1 MIRRVVIRHFR
12 NINEAVLTELGRVNV
27 FVGANGAGKTALL
40 EALFTLA
47 HGKSFRRFGGQK
59 ESLVQFTT
67 QELTVVADID
77 DFESTGFGSGLSSAE
92 AAPVYR
98 VGLSKSRIG
107 ETKAKVR
114 GDRVKRISDLALRLP
129 VVAINSDTFDIL
141 FGGSHDRRA
150 FLDWLVFHVEH
161 DFFKVSRSYLR
172 ALDQRNAALRVGRHP
187 RALSRLAPRE
197 ALAKEF
203 GGPLPIGDTSW
214 IDQLAVL
221 GERVNEL
228 RLGVFAALAA
238 SFNEMC
244 LALGLGDQG
253 LELRY
258 KRGWL
263 MGESLAVA
271 LTAAADVDSR
281 RGFTGVGPHRAD
293 IQVISIVGGE
303 VKLARDVL
311 SRGQL
316 KQVLVA
322 LKLAQ
327 MVVYREMAG
336 TRTTSGDGGRSVSPV
351 LLLDDVAAELDEERL
366 SLLGSVLSEL
376 SAQVFLSATQL
387 PLVAP
392 LLEAMSLSA
401 DGGQVRVF
409 HVEQGLVS

>member
-12 NINEAVLTELGRVNV
+12 NINEVVLTELGGVNV

-59 ESLVQFTT
+59 ESLVQFSQ

-77 DFESTGFGSGLSSAE
+77 DGQSLRFGSDSSIE
-92 AAPVYR
+92 AVPVYR

-172 ALDQRNAALRVGRHP
+172 ALDQRNASLRDGRHP
-187 RALSRLAPRE
+187 RSLSRSVSRGG
-197 ALAKEF
+197 F
-203 GGPLPIGDTSW
+203 GHTSSGQVPGSDASW
-214 IDQLAVL
+214 VDQLAL
-221 GERVNEL
+221 FGERVNEL
-228 RLGVFAALAA
+228 RVGVFEGLAA
-238 SFNEMC
+238 AFNEMC
-244 LALGLGDQG
+244 LALGLSEQG

-263 MGESLAVA
+263 AGEALASA
-271 LTAAADVDSR
+271 LNGAAGVDSR
-281 RGFTGVGPHRAD
+281 RGFTGLGPHRAD
-293 IQVISIVGGE
+293 IQVVSIVDGE
-303 VKLARDVL
+303 VRLARDVL

-327 MVVYREMAG
+327 MVVYRRMAG
-336 TRTTSGDGGRSVSPV
+336 VPADGDGARRPAAPV

-366 SLLGSVLSEL
+366 RLLGSVLSSL
-376 SAQVFLSATQL
+376 SAQVFLSATQVS
-387 PLVAP
+387 LVSP
-392 LLEAMSLSA
+392 LLEAMNLSV
-401 DGGQVRVF
+401 DTGLVRVF
-409 HVEQGLVS
+409 HVEHGVVL